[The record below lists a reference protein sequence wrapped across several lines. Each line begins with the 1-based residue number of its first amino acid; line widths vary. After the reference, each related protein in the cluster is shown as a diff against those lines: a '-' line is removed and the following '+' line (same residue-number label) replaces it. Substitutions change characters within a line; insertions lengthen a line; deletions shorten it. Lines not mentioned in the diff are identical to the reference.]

1 MMNKKRGMESHIR
14 SILKAITWRFG
25 GTLVTFG
32 IAYVCSGQI
41 EIALKIGL
49 LDTVVKV
56 FAFYAHE
63 RAWNR
68 VSLGKTDS
76 PDFQI

>member
-1 MMNKKRGMESHIR
+1 MESHIR

-25 GTLVTFG
+25 GTLVTFV
-32 IAYVCSGQI
+32 IAYGISGQI

-49 LDTVVKV
+49 LDTLVKV
-56 FAFYAHE
+56 LAFYVHE

-68 VSLGKTDS
+68 VSLGKTDT
-76 PDFQI
+76 PDYQI